1 MKRPFA
7 VAFLGLLFIVVGLA
21 SLIYHLLSS
30 PLDYWSL
37 PISLV
42 GIIAVV
48 GGVFLL
54 KGRNWARWLVLIWL
68 AFHVLVSAL
77 QSLSGALAHLLLLV
91 AVGYFLLTPPDSKYF
106 DSAPS
111 G

>member
-7 VAFLGLLFIVVGLA
+7 VAFLGWLFIVV
-21 SLIYHLLSS
+21 SLVSLLYRLLRN
-30 PLDYWSL
+30 PLDYWSI

-42 GIIAVV
+42 GITAIV

-54 KGRNWARWLVLIWL
+54 KGRNWARWLMLLWL
-68 AFHVLVSAL
+68 AFHVVVSAL
-77 QSLSGALAHLLLLV
+77 NSLSGALAHFLLLM

-106 DSAPS
+106 HSERS